1 MPDLAIQTIE
11 LGKTYRS
18 HGGEDRAAVNG
29 LTLEVRTGELFALLG
44 PNGAGKSTT
53 VGILTTRVR
62 PTSGTAKITGC
73 DVAADPV
80 AVKQR
85 IGVVTQHNTLDRQLT
100 VMENLE
106 FRGRYAGMTTRQ
118 ARQRADELLEVFSLT
133 DRAGALVQ
141 TLSGGLAQRV
151 LIARAIVHRPDVLFL
166 DEPTSGLDPQTRVNL
181 WDILRSMRTE
191 GQTIL
196 LTTHYLEEA
205 ENLCDRIGVIDHG
218 KLLTTGTLA
227 ELKAAVGDKTVL
239 TFTFS
244 GDTEELA
251 GKAQH
256 AEPVTS
262 AEHEGAVLRLHT
274 AEPERALEWTLQ
286 TASELR
292 LPLQDVQILRPSL
305 ESVFLSL
312 TGREYRE

>member
-18 HGGEDRAAVNG
+18 HGGEARAAVNG

-53 VGILTTRVR
+53 VGILTTRVK
-62 PTSGTAKITGC
+62 PTSGTAKIAGT

-106 FRGRYAGMTTRQ
+106 FRGRYAGMTPRQ
-118 ARQRADELLEVFSLT
+118 ARKRAGELLEVFSLT

-205 ENLCDRIGVIDHG
+205 ENLCDRMGVIDHG

-227 ELKAAVGDKTVL
+227 ELKEQVGDETVL
-239 TFTFS
+239 TLTFS

-256 AEPVTS
+256 AEAVTT
-262 AEHEGAVLRLHT
+262 AEHEGDVLRLHT
-274 AEPERALEWTLQ
+274 QEPERVLEWTLQ
-286 TASELR
+286 TAAELR
-292 LPLQDVQILRPSL
+292 LPLQDVQIRRPSL

>member
-18 HGGEDRAAVNG
+18 HGGEARAAVNG

-53 VGILTTRVR
+53 VGILTTRVK
-62 PTSGTAKITGC
+62 PTSGTAKIAGT

-118 ARQRADELLEVFSLT
+118 ARKRAGELLEVFSLT

-227 ELKAAVGDKTVL
+227 ELKEQVGDETVL

-256 AEPVTS
+256 AEAVTT
-262 AEHEGAVLRLHT
+262 AEHEGTVLRLHT

-286 TASELR
+286 TAAELR

>member
-118 ARQRADELLEVFSLT
+118 ARKRADELLEVFSLT

-181 WDILRSMRTE
+181 WEILRSMRTE

-227 ELKAAVGDKTVL
+227 ELKAAVGDETVL

>member
-118 ARQRADELLEVFSLT
+118 ARKRADELLEVFSLT

-205 ENLCDRIGVIDHG
+205 ENLCDRMGVIDHG
-218 KLLTTGTLA
+218 KLLTTGTLD
-227 ELKAAVGDKTVL
+227 ELKEQVGDETVL

-256 AEPVTS
+256 AEAVTS

>member
-1 MPDLAIQTIE
+1 MPDLAIQTTE
-11 LGKTYRS
+11 LGKTYRP
-18 HGGEDRAAVNG
+18 HGGEPRAAVNG

-53 VGILTTRVR
+53 VGILTTRVK
-62 PTSGTAKITGC
+62 PTSGTAKIAGT

-118 ARQRADELLEVFSLT
+118 ARKRAGELLEVFSLG

-151 LIARAIVHRPDVLFL
+151 LIARAIAHRPDVLFL

-218 KLLTTGTLA
+218 RLLTTGTLA
-227 ELKAAVGDKTVL
+227 ELKDQVGDETVL

-244 GDTEELA
+244 GATEELA

-256 AEPVTS
+256 AEAVTA
-262 AEHEGAVLRLHT
+262 AEHEGEVLRLHT
-274 AEPERALEWTLQ
+274 REPERALEWTLQ
-286 TASELR
+286 TAAELR

>member
-18 HGGEDRAAVNG
+18 HGGEARAAVDG

-62 PTSGTAKITGC
+62 PTSGTAKIAGT

-100 VMENLE
+100 IMENLE

-118 ARQRADELLEVFSLT
+118 ARQRAAELLEVFSLT

-227 ELKAAVGDKTVL
+227 ELKASVGDLTVL

-256 AEPVTS
+256 AEAVTT
-262 AEHEGAVLRLHT
+262 AEHEGSVLRLHT
-274 AEPERALEWTLQ
+274 SEPERALEWTLQ

>member
-118 ARQRADELLEVFSLT
+118 ARKRAGELLEVFALT

-227 ELKAAVGDKTVL
+227 ELKAAVGDETVL

>member
-80 AVKQR
+80 AVRQR

-118 ARQRADELLEVFSLT
+118 ARKRADELLEVFSLT

-227 ELKAAVGDKTVL
+227 ELKAAVGDETVL

>member
-1 MPDLAIQTIE
+1 
-11 LGKTYRS
+11 
-18 HGGEDRAAVNG
+18 
-29 LTLEVRTGELFALLG
+29 
-44 PNGAGKSTT
+44 
-53 VGILTTRVR
+53 
-62 PTSGTAKITGC
+62 
-73 DVAADPV
+73 VAADPV

-205 ENLCDRIGVIDHG
+205 ENLCDRMGVIDHG
-218 KLLTTGTLA
+218 KLLTTGTLD
-227 ELKAAVGDKTVL
+227 ELKEQVGDETVL

-256 AEPVTS
+256 AEAVTT
-262 AEHEGAVLRLHT
+262 AEHEGQVLRLHT
-274 AEPERALEWTLQ
+274 KEPERVLEWTLQ
-286 TASELR
+286 TAAELR

>member
-18 HGGEDRAAVNG
+18 HGGEARAAVNG
-29 LTLEVRTGELFALLG
+29 LTLEVGTGELFALLG

-53 VGILTTRVR
+53 VGILTTRVK
-62 PTSGTAKITGC
+62 PTSGTAKIAGT
-73 DVAADPV
+73 DVAVDPV

-106 FRGRYAGMTTRQ
+106 FRGRYAGMSTRQ
-118 ARQRADELLEVFSLT
+118 ARKRADELLEVFSLT

-151 LIARAIVHRPDVLFL
+151 LIARAIAHRPDVLFL

-205 ENLCDRIGVIDHG
+205 ENLCDRMGVIDHG

-227 ELKAAVGDKTVL
+227 ELKEQVGDETVL

-244 GDTEELA
+244 GATEELA

-256 AEPVTS
+256 AEAVTT
-262 AEHEGAVLRLHT
+262 AEHEGQVLRLHT
-274 AEPERALEWTLQ
+274 KEPERVLEWTLQ
-286 TASELR
+286 TAAELR

>member
-118 ARQRADELLEVFSLT
+118 ARKRADELLEVFSLT

-227 ELKAAVGDKTVL
+227 ELKAAVGDETVL

>member
-18 HGGEDRAAVNG
+18 HGGEARAAVNG

-53 VGILTTRVR
+53 VGILTTRVK
-62 PTSGTAKITGC
+62 PTSGTAKIAGT

-118 ARQRADELLEVFSLT
+118 ARKRADELLEVFSLT

-227 ELKAAVGDKTVL
+227 ELKAAVGDETVL